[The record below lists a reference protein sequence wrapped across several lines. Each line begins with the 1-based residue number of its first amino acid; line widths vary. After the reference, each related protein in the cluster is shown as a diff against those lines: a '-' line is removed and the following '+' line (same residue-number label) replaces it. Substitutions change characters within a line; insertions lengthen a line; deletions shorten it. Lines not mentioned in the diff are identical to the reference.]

1 VNKHD
6 DMQVFLYIE
15 GTRVQSALQITLALV
30 DGLKIAQDSQMAVRS
45 RTLGNKMYI
54 LFQLRSEIIN
64 FFNKLLRVN
73 YIKINLICVKIG
85 FN

>member
-1 VNKHD
+1 
-6 DMQVFLYIE
+6 MQVFLYIE